1 MWYTMFTVLERID
14 MNADYLTVKDV
25 CERLHISKA
34 TVHNW
39 IKSGKLTAVR
49 AGKRVLIPREAIE
62 ALITPAKT
70 DTSPPP
76 TP

>member
-1 MWYTMFTVLERID
+1 MD
-14 MNADYLTVKDV
+14 GNYLTVKDV

-62 ALITPAKT
+62 ALLISAN
-70 DTSPPP
+70 P
-76 TP
+76 TPTMPNPS

>member
-1 MWYTMFTVLERID
+1 

-25 CERLHISKA
+25 CARLHISKA

-49 AGKRVLIPREAIE
+49 AGRRVLIPREAIE
-62 ALITPAKT
+62 AFITSANPDPITPPAT
-70 DTSPPP
+70 R
-76 TP
+76 